1 MPDALELLKSRRSI
15 SAQFLAEPAPDEQQ
29 LAEMLTIASR
39 VPDHGKLTPW
49 RFILFR
55 GEARQA
61 ASAALAK
68 RYTELFP
75 DADPKKREEER
86 TVLARA
92 PLVVAVVSKA
102 GPHVKIPEY
111 EQLLSGAAAAMNL
124 VHAAHALGFAAQWLT
139 GWMAYDEEA
148 AKILGLA
155 PGERLI
161 GTVHI
166 GTPTVPPVDRP
177 RPPLSEIVS
186 EWKPQGRK

>member
-1 MPDALELLKSRRSI
+1 MPDALDLLKSRRSI
-15 SAQFLAEPAPDEQQ
+15 SAQFLAEPAPNEAQ

-39 VPDHGKLTPW
+39 VPDHGKLAPW
-49 RFILFR
+49 RFILVR
-55 GEARQA
+55 GDARLD
-61 ASAALAK
+61 ASAALGR
-68 RYTELFP
+68 RYRALFP
-75 DADPKKREEER
+75 DADPKKVEEEQR
-86 TVLARA
+86 SLARA
-92 PLVVAVVSKA
+92 PLAVLVVSKA

-139 GWMAYDEEA
+139 GWMAYDDEA

-166 GTPTVPPVDRP
+166 GTATVPPVERP

-186 EWKPQGRK
+186 EWKPRG

>member
-1 MPDALELLKSRRSI
+1 MPHALDLLKSRRSI
-15 SAQFLAEPAPDEQQ
+15 SAQFLAEPAPDDAQ
-29 LAEMLTIASR
+29 LAEMLTVASR

-55 GEARQA
+55 GDARRQA
-61 ASAALAK
+61 SETLAK
-68 RYTELFP
+68 RYVELFP
-75 DADPKKREEER
+75 DADPKKIEEER
-86 TVLARA
+86 TNLARA
-92 PLVVAVVSKA
+92 PLVVAVVSRA

-155 PGERLI
+155 PGERLVAM
-161 GTVHI
+161 VHI
-166 GTPTVPPVDRP
+166 GTATVPPADRP

-186 EWKPQGRK
+186 EWKPPSS